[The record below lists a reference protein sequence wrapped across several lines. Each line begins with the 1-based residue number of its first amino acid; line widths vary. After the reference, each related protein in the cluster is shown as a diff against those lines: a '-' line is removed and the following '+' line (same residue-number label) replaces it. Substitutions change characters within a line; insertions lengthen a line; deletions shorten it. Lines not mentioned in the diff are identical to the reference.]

1 MYLFKEYLKLVLL
14 QLQLLQQQGIVSLGI
29 AGLLKSLHEHLADV
43 IRITVLV
50 QDYVSHVL
58 HLTLGLEDLLIE
70 VQLHHNML
78 GRGQTRDSGYLR
90 ALGMLLDAE
99 AAQEVREPWS

>member
-58 HLTLGLEDLLIE
+58 HLTLRLEDLLIE

-78 GRGQTRDSGYLR
+78 GRGQTRDSRYLR